1 MRGNDVVQESLF
13 TTVHLESFVP
23 PEHALRSIKLLV
35 DDALKRLNWLFDNIY
50 SEFGRESIPPERLI
64 RAQLLQVLYSIRSER
79 QLVEQVHYNLLYR
92 LFIGLTIDDAV
103 WDHSTFSA
111 NRDRLIENNVVCE
124 LFEEV
129 VNLAREKDLLSQD
142 HFSVDGTLIQ
152 AWASQKSYRPKSN
165 DDDDDN
171 DVDSN
176 VGRNKEANFHGEKR
190 SNKTHASTTDG
201 EALLAKKGPG
211 KEARLSYM
219 GHTVMENR
227 NGMIVQAKASQ
238 ATGVAE
244 RELAAKLLSQL
255 PGKQNKTVGADRN
268 YDTKSFIA
276 AWREMKITPHVARN
290 DKRRGGS
297 AIDGRTSS
305 KAGYQV
311 SQKKRKQVE
320 EPFGW
325 GKTIGLIRQI
335 KVRGLANANGVF
347 QLTMVGWNL
356 VRMCNL
362 QESYA

>member
-1 MRGNDVVQESLF
+1 MR
-13 TTVHLESFVP
+13 T
-23 PEHALRSIKLLV
+23 
-35 DDALKRLNWLFDNIY
+35 
-50 SEFGRESIPPERLI
+50 
-64 RAQLLQVLYSIRSER
+64 
-79 QLVEQVHYNLLYR
+79 
-92 LFIGLTIDDAV
+92 
-103 WDHSTFSA
+103 
-111 NRDRLIENNVVCE
+111 
-124 LFEEV
+124 FEEV

-176 VGRNKEANFHGEKR
+176 VGRNKETNFHGEKR
-190 SNKTHASTTDG
+190 RNKTHASTTDG

-227 NGMIVQAKASQ
+227 NGMIVQAEASQ

-244 RELAAKLLSQL
+244 RELAARLLSQL
-255 PGKQNKTVGADRN
+255 PGKQHKTVGADRN

-276 AWREMKITPHVARN
+276 GCREMKITPHVARN

-311 SQKKRKQVE
+311 SPKKRKQVE

>member
-1 MRGNDVVQESLF
+1 MRGIDVVQESLF

-23 PEHALRSIKLLV
+23 AEHPLRSIKLLV
-35 DDALKRLNWLFDNIY
+35 DEALERLNWLFDSIY
-50 SEFGRESIPPERLI
+50 SEVGRESIPPERLI

-92 LFIGLTIDDAV
+92 WFIGLTIDDVV

-129 VNLAREKDLLSQD
+129 VNLARENDLLSEE

-152 AWASQKSYRPKSN
+152 AWASQKSYRPKT
-165 DDDDDN
+165 DDDGDDDN
-171 DVDSN
+171 D

-190 SNKTHASTTDG
+190 SNKTHASTTDN
-201 EALLAKKGPG
+201 EAMLAKKGPG
-211 KEARLSYM
+211 KEAKLSYM

-227 NGMIVQAKASQ
+227 NGMIVQAEASQ

-244 RELAAKLLSQL
+244 REIAVKLLSQL
-255 PGKQNKTVGADRN
+255 PGKQNKTVGADKN
-268 YDTKSFIA
+268 YDTKNFVSVC
-276 AWREMKITPHVARN
+276 REMKITPHVARN
-290 DKRRGGS
+290 DKRPGGS

-305 KAGYQV
+305 KESYQV
-311 SQKKRKQVE
+311 SQKKRKRVE

-335 KVRGLANANGVF
+335 KVRGLTNANGVF
-347 QLTMVGWNL
+347 KLTMVGWNL

-362 QESYA
+362 QETYA